1 MTMKS
6 WSCAIGTTLIGLSSG
21 AVCQAAELIVLT
33 NQGAVPGVHEL
44 AAAFA
49 RTSGHKVTVLQEAG
63 AALEQRLNSGP
74 ADLITL
80 NPEAMEGLAKSRLD

>member
-6 WSCAIGTTLIGLSSG
+6 WSCAIGTILIGLSSG
-21 AVCQAAELIVLT
+21 AMCQAAELIVLT

-49 RTSGHKVTVLQEAG
+49 RTSGRSSRKSVRRSSRDSTAG
-63 AALEQRLNSGP
+63 LR
-74 ADLITL
+74 T
-80 NPEAMEGLAKSRLD
+80 

>member
-6 WSCAIGTTLIGLSSG
+6 WSCAISTILIGLSSG
-21 AVCQAAELIVLT
+21 AMCQAAELIVLT

-49 RTSGHKVTVLQEAG
+49 RTSGHKV
-63 AALEQRLNSGP
+63 
-74 ADLITL
+74 
-80 NPEAMEGLAKSRLD
+80 